1 VSTLRRAS
9 LGEGFGYTPGEQ
21 PPDGDGWLKLNTNEA
36 PLGPS
41 SAVAPAIAAATA
53 LLHLYPDPY
62 GEPLRSALARHHGVA
77 PESVFVA
84 NGADQ
89 VIDCLFRAYCEPG
102 DRAVWPVPTYSLFPV
117 LARLFGV
124 ETVEIPLDADL
135 GLPAALGTVDG
146 RLRFVVNPNA
156 PTGVWAAPEALEE
169 LLDPAPGVVAID
181 EAYCDFAPASC
192 IPLLE
197 RHPRWLVL
205 RTFSKGYAL
214 AGLRVGYAVG
224 APELLGPIARLRPP
238 YRVGRLSEALAV
250 RALTRDPA
258 WMRSRARRI
267 VALRERMLDA
277 LEALGFALPR
287 SRANFVLV
295 PVPDAARAL
304 AALAA
309 AGVRA
314 RAFPGLTT
322 FGDAVRITIGP
333 WRALERAIAA
343 LAEFAPARTVH
354 ASPAET
360 LR

>member
-1 VSTLRRAS
+1 MSTLRRAS

-21 PPDGDGWLKLNTNEA
+21 PPDRDGWLKLNTNEA
-36 PLGPS
+36 PLAPS
-41 SAVAPAIAAATA
+41 SAVAPAIAAASA

-62 GEPLRSALARHHGVA
+62 GEPLRSALARHHGVGT
-77 PESVFVA
+77 ESVFVA

-124 ETVEIPLDADL
+124 ETLEIPLGADL
-135 GLPAALGTVDG
+135 GLPAAVGTADG

-156 PTGVWAAPEALEE
+156 PTGVWTTPDMLEE

-192 IPLLE
+192 LPLLE

-224 APELLGPIARLRPP
+224 HPELIADLLAVKDSYPVDRC
-238 YRVGRLSEALAV
+238 ALA
-250 RALTRDPA
+250 
-258 WMRSRARRI
+258 
-267 VALRERMLDA
+267 
-277 LEALGFALPR
+277 G
-287 SRANFVLV
+287 
-295 PVPDAARAL
+295 AA
-304 AALAA
+304 AALADQEHHRRLV

-314 RAFPGLTT
+314 ERARLTARLVAAGWT
-322 FGDAVRITIGP
+322 LTPSEANFVFARPAGGEAPAVLARLREQRILVRHFTGEHADRLRITVGTP
-333 WRALERAIAA
+333 EQNDRLLAA
-343 LAEFAPARTVH
+343 LGV
-354 ASPAET
+354 
-360 LR
+360 